1 MGTIFL
7 IILGIAAIAG
17 IGAFIFSRE
26 ADPKERAKE
35 AAGAA
40 AGGAMMSVG
49 CLIQAIM
56 SAIPVIIGLVLIGL
70 LMRSC
75 S

>member
-1 MGTIFL
+1 MGTILL
-7 IILGIAAIAG
+7 IILGIAAVFG

-26 ADPKERAKE
+26 SDPKERAKE

-40 AGGAMMSVG
+40 AGSAMASIG
-49 CLIQAIM
+49 CLIHAIM
-56 SAIPVIIGLVLIGL
+56 SAIPVIVGLVLIGL
-70 LMRSC
+70 ILRSC

>member
-7 IILGIAAIAG
+7 IILGIAAVIG
-17 IGAFIFSRE
+17 IGSFIFSHE

-40 AGGAMMSVG
+40 AGGAMASMG
-49 CLIQAIM
+49 CLLQAVL
-56 SAIPVIIGLVLIGL
+56 SAIPVLIGLFIIGLML
-70 LMRSC
+70 RSC

>member
-1 MGTIFL
+1 MGTILL
-7 IILGIAAIAG
+7 IILGIAAVVG

-26 ADPKERAKE
+26 SDPKERAKE

-40 AGGAMMSVG
+40 AGGAILSVG

-56 SAIPVIIGLVLIGL
+56 SAIPVIIGIVLIGL
-70 LMRSC
+70 ILRSC

>member
-1 MGTIFL
+1 MGTIAL

-26 ADPKERAKE
+26 SDPKERAKE

-49 CLIQAIM
+49 CLVQAIM

-70 LMRSC
+70 IMRSC